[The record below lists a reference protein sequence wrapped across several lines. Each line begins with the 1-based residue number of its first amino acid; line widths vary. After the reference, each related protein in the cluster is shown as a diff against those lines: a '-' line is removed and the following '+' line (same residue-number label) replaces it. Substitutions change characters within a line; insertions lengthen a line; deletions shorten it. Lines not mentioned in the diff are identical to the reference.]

1 VIRLVGLIV
10 LFTLT
15 WTSIALFVVEAFRS
29 LP

>member
-1 VIRLVGLIV
+1 MARLVGLIV

-15 WTSIALFVVEAFRS
+15 WSAIALFAVTAYRS